1 LRLEYLLPRDI
12 LCCSRS
18 QCRLWKTRHMVKAAF
33 HYSRQLQTWSK
44 T

>member
-1 LRLEYLLPRDI
+1 
-12 LCCSRS
+12 
-18 QCRLWKTRHMVKAAF
+18 MVKAAF